1 MPSPTTASFIW
12 LGEYSPT
19 ASPISAQATSAA
31 PRAWPVAKAAV
42 TLLPNHTVSM
52 PTQSGTEPLDHGS
65 HLMVYLQQP
74 LGQGHIG
81 LRGHAP
87 VGHAGQPRPAL
98 LHHAPARVG

>member
-1 MPSPTTASFIW
+1 MYCTCSFSAVPSPTTASFIW

-52 PTQSGTEPLDHGS
+52 PTQ
-65 HLMVYLQQP
+65 
-74 LGQGHIG
+74 LGRNRSIT
-81 LRGHAP
+81 AP
-87 VGHAGQPRPAL
+87 T
-98 LHHAPARVG
+98 